1 MCEMSES
8 AIPFQIHP
16 RSYHTLMLQ
25 VQLEIHVFQLSEE
38 GPADDDEPEDDVST
52 YRDWLLPALEFHSLW
67 DSLIYEGD
75 IKSRLLQYAT
85 TVSLASW

>member
-1 MCEMSES
+1 MCKMSEP
-8 AIPFQIHP
+8 AAPCDTRPWAHQI
-16 RSYHTLMLQ
+16 SMLQ

-52 YRDWLLPALEFHSLW
+52 YRDWLLPALDFHSLW

-75 IKSRLLQYAT
+75 IKSRLLQYAS
-85 TVSLASW
+85 TVSLAFW